1 MARLTATTALGG
13 IVPCDEVIAEIRIT
27 EVADLDLAS
36 LAARRDGGSAVK
48 RVATKMFGGLPSAG
62 GSLSEGGDSIIW
74 MGVDQYLVEVRSN
87 GASSDSAA
95 TRPAAT
101 RPAAT
106 RLAAA
111 LGEAASITDQS
122 DAWVRFDLEGA
133 RVPDMLERLSAADTR
148 RMRAGAAV
156 RTPIHHM
163 LCLVICREDGTRYS
177 VYGPRASAP
186 SLYHALAAAAGSL

>member
-133 RVPDMLERLSAADTR
+133 RVPAMLERLSAADTR

>member
-1 MARLTATTALGG
+1 MASLTATTALGG
-13 IVPCDEVIAEIRIT
+13 IVPYDEVIAEIRIT
-27 EVADLDLAS
+27 EVADIDLAS
-36 LAARRDGGSAVK
+36 IAARRDGGSAVK
-48 RVATKMFGGLPSAG
+48 RVATKMFGGLPAAG
-62 GSLSEGGDSIIW
+62 RSLSKGDDGIIW
-74 MGVDQYLVEVRSN
+74 MGVEQYLVEARSN
-87 GASSDSAA
+87 GASSDS
-95 TRPAAT
+95 
-101 RPAAT
+101 AAT

-133 RVPDMLERLSAADTR
+133 RTPAMLERLSAADTR
-148 RMRAGAAV
+148 RMQAGVAV

-186 SLYHALAAAAGSL
+186 SLHHALTAAAGSL

>member
-101 RPAAT
+101 R
-106 RLAAA
+106 LAAA

>member
-1 MARLTATTALGG
+1 MASLTPTTALGG
-13 IVPCDEVIAEIRIT
+13 IVPRDEVIAEIRIT

-36 LAARRDGGSAVK
+36 LAARRDGGTVVK
-48 RVATKMFGGLPSAG
+48 DVSKRLFGGLPAAG
-62 GSLSEGGDSIIW
+62 RSLSKGGDGIIW
-74 MGVDQYLVEVRSN
+74 MGVDQYLVEGRPN
-87 GASSDSAA
+87 GAVSDS
-95 TRPAAT
+95 AAT

-111 LGEAASITDQS
+111 FGEAASITDQS
-122 DAWVRFDLEGA
+122 DAWVRFDLEGVRA
-133 RVPDMLERLSAADTR
+133 PAMLERLSAADTR
-148 RMRAGAAV
+148 RMQAGAAV

-186 SLYHALAAAAGSL
+186 SLYHALTAAAGSL